1 MNAPWPWLAL
11 AATVTALDTALALWW
26 GRRSRNA
33 EVGALLA
40 RLASRK
46 TKYDA
51 LRDKLATA
59 DQACADRSTHID
71 SLTHEMAAVCGE
83 RDKTSAGLDIEIKRR
98 LDAEEWWNATKI
110 NLTTALAE
118 RDAALRDAEGWQA
131 AQTLQSGVVREW
143 IAECTALRATVA
155 DLRAGKAAGPVGK
168 RLPRLRTP
176 DGRFAGSRMGAG
188 TDWRA
193 LASGLGRGDEA

>member
-33 EVGALLA
+33 EVA
-40 RLASRK
+40 RLA
-46 TKYDA
+46 A
-51 LRDKLATA
+51 KLVIA
-59 DQACADRSTHID
+59 DQACADRGAHID

-83 RDKTSAGLDIEIKRR
+83 RDKTLAELDIEIKRR
-98 LDAEEWWNATKI
+98 LDAEERWDAIKAD
-110 NLTTALAE
+110 LTAALAE
-118 RDAALRDAEGWQA
+118 RDAALRDAEAWQA
-131 AQTLQSGVVREW
+131 ARTLQSGVVREW

-155 DLRAGKAAGPVGK
+155 DLRAGKAAVSVGK
-168 RLPRLRTP
+168 RLPHLRTP

-188 TDWRA
+188 TDWRVT
-193 LASGLGRGDEA
+193 LMQDVGVET